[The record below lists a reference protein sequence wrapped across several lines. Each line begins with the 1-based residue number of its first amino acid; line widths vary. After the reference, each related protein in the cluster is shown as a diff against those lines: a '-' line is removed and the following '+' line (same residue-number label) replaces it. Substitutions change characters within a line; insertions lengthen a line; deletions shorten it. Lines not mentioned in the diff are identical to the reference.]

1 MRVREPFGA
10 PFVFIGGAM
19 VARWELEAIS
29 MRHDTL
35 VARAFR
41 IALDLPARICAAP
54 KASIERRLV
63 RDRRFDGMGE
73 CMRNRRSP
81 MDGR

>member
-1 MRVREPFGA
+1 
-10 PFVFIGGAM
+10 
-19 VARWELEAIS
+19 

-54 KASIERRLV
+54 AAPTGRRLV

>member
-1 MRVREPFGA
+1 
-10 PFVFIGGAM
+10 M
-19 VARWELEAIS
+19 VSRWELEAIS
-29 MRHDTL
+29 MRHDTI

>member
-1 MRVREPFGA
+1 
-10 PFVFIGGAM
+10 M
-19 VARWELEAIS
+19 VSRRDLERIS

-41 IALDLPARICAAP
+41 IALGLPARICAAP
-54 KASIERRLV
+54 AAPIERRLV
-63 RDRRFDGMGE
+63 RDCRFDGMGE

>member
-1 MRVREPFGA
+1 M
-10 PFVFIGGAM
+10 FIGGAM
-19 VARWELEAIS
+19 VARRDLERIS
-29 MRHDTL
+29 MRHDTP

-41 IALDLPARICAAP
+41 IALGLPARICAAP
-54 KASIERRLV
+54 KAPIGRRLV

>member
-1 MRVREPFGA
+1 
-10 PFVFIGGAM
+10 M
-19 VARWELEAIS
+19 VARWELETIS

-41 IALDLPARICAAP
+41 IALDLPARVCAAP
-54 KASIERRLV
+54 AAPAERRIV
-63 RDRRFDGMGE
+63 RNRRFDGMGE
-73 CMRNRRSP
+73 CMRNHRSP

>member
-1 MRVREPFGA
+1 
-10 PFVFIGGAM
+10 M
-19 VARWELEAIS
+19 VSRRDLERIS

-41 IALDLPARICAAP
+41 VALGLPVRMCAAP
-54 KASIERRLV
+54 AAPPDRRLV